1 MKIRLVSLFVFL
13 LAAAPAM
20 AQESGLYL
28 GAALGQAKHADTC
41 QGANLSCD
49 DKDTAWKIYG
59 GYQFNRFFAAE
70 IGYADL
76 GRSAAGANVGG
87 IIVNPTFEVTAF
99 ELSGIG
105 FLPVLDR
112 LALFMRLGVY
122 RAETELG
129 GTGTA
134 FGITVP
140 VSGKDSNSDL
150 TFGLGIQYSFTRNLG
165 VRGEWQQYM
174 KVGGGNTGE
183 SDIDVLSAAFVFR
196 F

>member
-1 MKIRLVSLFVFL
+1 MKIRLASILLLAL
-13 LAAAPAM
+13 LAAPAL
-20 AQESGLYL
+20 AQESGPYI
-28 GAALGQAKHADTC
+28 GASLGQAEHGDTC
-41 QGANLSCD
+41 EGANLSCD
-49 DKDTAWKIYG
+49 EKDSAWKIYG
-59 GYQFNRFFAAE
+59 GYQFNRFVAVEF
-70 IGYADL
+70 GYADL

-87 IIVNPTFEVTAF
+87 IVVNPTFEVTAF

-105 FLPVLDR
+105 FLPLLDR

-140 VSGKDSNSDL
+140 ISGKESNSDL
-150 TFGLGIQYSFTRNLG
+150 TFGLGIQYGITRNIGL
-165 VRGEWQQYM
+165 RGEWQQYM
-174 KVGGGNTGE
+174 KVGGADTGE
-183 SDIDVLSAAFVFR
+183 SDIDVLSLAVMFR

>member
-1 MKIRLVSLFVFL
+1 MKIRLASILLLAL
-13 LAAAPAM
+13 LAAPAL
-20 AQESGLYL
+20 AQESGPYI
-28 GAALGQAKHADTC
+28 GASLGQAEHGDTC
-41 QGANLSCD
+41 EGANLSCD
-49 DKDTAWKIYG
+49 EKDSAWKIYG
-59 GYQFNRFFAAE
+59 GYQFNRFVAVEF
-70 IGYADL
+70 GYADL

-87 IIVNPTFEVTAF
+87 IVVNPTFEVTAF

-105 FLPVLDR
+105 FLPLLDR

-140 VSGKDSNSDL
+140 ISGKESNSDL
-150 TFGLGIQYSFTRNLG
+150 TFGLGIQYGITRNIGL
-165 VRGEWQQYM
+165 RGEWQQYM
-174 KVGGGNTGE
+174 KVGGGDTGE
-183 SDIDVLSAAFVFR
+183 TDIDVLSVGLLFR